1 MRKSKAKLEQVPFSA
16 NGEFEMPLDAVRP
29 SSLND
34 LMYAPIDPDDP
45 GIRSLANS
53 IRKFGQKDAVII
65 SLDNFI
71 ISGHRRHAAC
81 RVAGL
86 KSIRCKREPILSTD
100 PVFLELL
107 RECNRQ
113 RIKTTEEMAREEI
126 ISVNPEEARRALV
139 EYRRQKEWTDR
150 TGIYEINGEM
160 HRAKITAAKQ
170 PFLDAI
176 LEVLRER
183 KKFWP
188 LTIRQVHYAL
198 LNRPPLIHASK
209 PDSTYRNNRAS
220 YSALSNLATRGRLK
234 GFIQWA
240 AIHDPTRDGISW
252 NIHPNPQ
259 PFLQKQLNGLLKGY
273 YRNLQQSQPN
283 HIEIVIEKST
293 VENIVES
300 VAAEYCID
308 VTPERGQCSLPPRH
322 VISERFKNSGKG
334 KLILLILGDFDP
346 DGEAI
351 VNAFC
356 KSMRDDFDIPLSKL
370 EPRWVCLN
378 HTQVREL
385 ELPPAMEAKDTS
397 KNFEKFVDKYGST
410 DTYELEAVPPVQM
423 QQVLRDA
430 VEEVLDRAAFE
441 AEVEQ
446 EEKDAAELEVI
457 RKRMLAAIGPLA
469 NRN

>member
-1 MRKSKAKLEQVPFSA
+1 
-16 NGEFEMPLDAVRP
+16 MPIGAVRP
-29 SSLND
+29 SPLND

-45 GIRSLANS
+45 AIRALANS
-53 IRKFGQKDAVII
+53 ILKFKQKEAIII
-65 SLDNFI
+65 SLDDFI
-71 ISGHRRHAAC
+71 ISGHRRHTAC

-86 KSIRCKREPILSTD
+86 KTIRCKREPILSTD
-100 PVFLELL
+100 PVFLQLL

-113 RIKTTEEMAREEI
+113 RIKTVEEMVREEVV
-126 ISVNPEEARRALV
+126 SVNPKEARRALV
-139 EYRRQKEWTDR
+139 EYRRNKEWTD
-150 TGIYEINGEM
+150 GSGVYEIDGVM
-160 HRAKITAAKQ
+160 HRAQITDAKI
-170 PFLDAI
+170 PFLNAI

-183 KKFWP
+183 RDFWP
-188 LTIRQVHYAL
+188 LTIRQIHYAL
-198 LNRPPLIHASK
+198 LNHPPLIHASK

-220 YSALSNLATRGRLK
+220 YQALSNLATRGRLK
-234 GFIQWA
+234 GIIPWA
-240 AIHDPTRDGISW
+240 AVHDPTRDVITW
-252 NIHPNPQ
+252 NVHPNPQ
-259 PFLQKQLNGLLKGY
+259 PYLQGQLGGLLKGY
-273 YRNLQQSQPN
+273 YRNLQLSQPN

-293 VENIVES
+293 VENIVRP
-300 VAAEYCID
+300 VAADYCIN

-322 VISERFKNSGKG
+322 DIAERFRLSGKG

-356 KSMRDDFDIPLSKL
+356 KSMRDDFDIPMSKL

-385 ELPPAMEAKDTS
+385 ELPPAMEAKTTS

-410 DTYELEAVPPVQM
+410 DTYELEAVPPVDM
-423 QQVLRDA
+423 QQILRDA
-430 VEEVLDRAAFE
+430 VEEVQDRAAFE

-469 NRN
+469 NQN